1 MALRRAA
8 GLLARRA
15 APLRQL
21 SLSAAAAAAKVRG
34 GAPAGAPR
42 NTRTQPHSPYGNGS
56 AAAGGTE
63 LSATA
68 PLCAPRRT
76 PRARAA
82 RGRARRKQIEE
93 QRLLTCS
100 HTHAPQPQPLSEEA
114 PPGYGDKLEVDGKV
128 LHPSLLNKVRR
139 GAAGERAAAEGAAEG
154 KSHGVA
160 RACAPGAR
168 AAAARAPGAHTRPP
182 RAPHTQSEPRPRR
195 SGGAMAA
202 ARARAQRPAA
212 HPSPPRESLFLK
224 CARKGIRPAGGHPLR

>member
-1 MALRRAA
+1 MALRMAA

-42 NTRTQPHSPYGNGS
+42 NTHTQPHSPYGHGS

-63 LSATA
+63 LSATP

-76 PRARAA
+76 FPPRAA

-93 QRLLTCS
+93 QLLLTCS

-168 AAAARAPGAHTRPP
+168 AARGARLGHTRDPRERLTRSLNPGPAAREAPWRQ
-182 RAPHTQSEPRPRR
+182 RAPVRN
-195 SGGAMAA
+195 
-202 ARARAQRPAA
+202 AQR
-212 HPSPPRESLFLK
+212 HTPRHRASLCF
-224 CARKGIRPAGGHPLR
+224 